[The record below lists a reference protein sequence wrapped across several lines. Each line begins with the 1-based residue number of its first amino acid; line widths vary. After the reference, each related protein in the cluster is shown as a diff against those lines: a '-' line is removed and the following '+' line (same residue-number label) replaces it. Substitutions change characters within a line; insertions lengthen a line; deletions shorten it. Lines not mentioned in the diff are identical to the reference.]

1 MGSLADSHQSLSTKI
16 EVDVER
22 PLREFATTNRD
33 MQAMTT
39 IQGNLSSMAKD
50 IEKAQGKTEKLQG
63 KGERADANKVA
74 NASSDLDTAKVQWD
88 SQAPYIFETLQAL
101 DETRINTLRDH
112 LTQYVTLEVDQMEKN
127 RVAVESS
134 LNVLLNVET
143 ADEIKTFALKA
154 AQARRGSASR
164 PNRESRF
171 NIPGVP
177 TPSRGA
183 SATGPSGLT
192 PIQSIPDEASQAPG
206 GAPEPAKKTGFKGL
220 RRLGTV
226 MSKRSSKMPQQL
238 PSTSE
243 SPERKPK
250 PSPFGALRRN
260 KSSYTEALE
269 PPQESSSSPRP
280 RSPLRVGSEVLE
292 PPVNRYES
300 ASPSQASPR
309 LDPVPRTNG
318 IGSATSP
325 TAPSFAPSFTPS
337 FATASHQGDLA
348 GMAPPKPS
356 QPQAP
361 AFPTATEPQRDS
373 EGFSVPPQYLDPIS
387 QAQADADFAGERQE
401 PQFNV
406 NIRNAPIQEEGG
418 EAALANVAG
427 KLVSTEYAI
436 TSQAILMTE

>member
-1 MGSLADSHQSLSTKI
+1 M
-16 EVDVER
+16 ER

-183 SATGPSGLT
+183 SATGP
-192 PIQSIPDEASQAPG
+192 
-206 GAPEPAKKTGFKGL
+206 GA
-220 RRLGTV
+220 
-226 MSKRSSKMPQQL
+226 
-238 PSTSE
+238 
-243 SPERKPK
+243 
-250 PSPFGALRRN
+250 
-260 KSSYTEALE
+260 
-269 PPQESSSSPRP
+269 
-280 RSPLRVGSEVLE
+280 
-292 PPVNRYES
+292 
-300 ASPSQASPR
+300 
-309 LDPVPRTNG
+309 
-318 IGSATSP
+318 
-325 TAPSFAPSFTPS
+325 
-337 FATASHQGDLA
+337 
-348 GMAPPKPS
+348 
-356 QPQAP
+356 
-361 AFPTATEPQRDS
+361 
-373 EGFSVPPQYLDPIS
+373 
-387 QAQADADFAGERQE
+387 
-401 PQFNV
+401 
-406 NIRNAPIQEEGG
+406 
-418 EAALANVAG
+418 
-427 KLVSTEYAI
+427 
-436 TSQAILMTE
+436 